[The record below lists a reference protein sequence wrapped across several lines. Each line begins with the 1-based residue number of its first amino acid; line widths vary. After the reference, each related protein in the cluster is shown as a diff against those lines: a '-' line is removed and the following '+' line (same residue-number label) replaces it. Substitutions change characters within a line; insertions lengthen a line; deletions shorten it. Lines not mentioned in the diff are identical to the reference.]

1 MVSCASIPL
10 EHSSDMW
17 QYDDDKFVSFKT
29 PINMSWEY
37 DDPTIGCF
45 EIDRECETMSKA
57 DIDKITKFMKDENKK
72 ELIELENKYKPI
84 KFKDDAISYPAKDER
99 EFIDQ
104 EKPHPNFK
112 YICFYRLF
120 AVEKCGSQI
129 ATPLR
134 SDPVDLSVMILRP
147 IKQLEESL
155 DRHEKKKR

>member
-1 MVSCASIPL
+1 MKTLLMVCSMLLIASCASVPL
-10 EHSSDMW
+10 EHGADMG
-17 QYDDDKFVSFKT
+17 QYDDDKFISFKT
-29 PINMSWEY
+29 PIKMSWEY

-45 EIDRECETMSKA
+45 EIDRECVKMSDA
-57 DIDKITKFMKDENKK
+57 DIDKIAKFIKDENKK
-72 ELIELENKYKPI
+72 EIIKIENKYKGLI
-84 KFKDDAISYPAKDER
+84 EFKDDAISYPAKDER

-104 EKPHPNFK
+104 EKPQPNFK

-147 IKQLEESL
+147 IK
-155 DRHEKKKR
+155 